1 VSDKSRPAARLP
13 AWQALK
19 THKRKI
25 APVNLRTLFAS
36 DPGRADA
43 FVAEAAG
50 IRLDYSR
57 QRVTAQTMRLLTRL
71 AVEAG
76 VEDLRS
82 RMFAGEHI
90 NNTEDRAVLHV
101 ALRAGRRDRFR
112 DGNQNCTADVHAV
125 LDAMSRFV
133 DAVHAGKIRG
143 HGSRGPFTDVV
154 NIGIGGSDLGI
165 EMGLKALHHHRQ
177 AGIRVHTISNIDGTQ
192 LADVFDEVD
201 PRTTLFVIC
210 SKTFTTQETLSNAHA
225 ARQWLVDRLGEA
237 AVGRNFAA
245 VSTNRAAM
253 DAFGIHPDYRFG
265 FWDWVGG
272 RYSIWSAVGL
282 SLALGIGMDNFRAF
296 LGGGRAMDRH
306 FLTAPPES
314 NLPML
319 LALLAIWNNDFF
331 GAETQAVLPYD
342 ARLGRFPAFLQQM
355 HMESNGK
362 RVRRDGKAV
371 GVPTGTIIWGEAG
384 NNAQHSFYQL
394 LHQGT
399 RVVPADFIAPDQ
411 GSSRFQDQHRLGLI
425 NMEAQARALAFG
437 QTAEEVRADLEARG
451 LSRARIR
458 ALTPHKIHPGNR
470 PSSLIRF
477 RRLDPE
483 TLGKLVALY
492 EHKVFVEGA
501 IWGVNSFDQWG
512 VELGKKLA
520 KDMEEGG

>member
-1 VSDKSRPAARLP
+1 MSEKTRPAASLA
-13 AWQALK
+13 AWKALK
-19 THKRKI
+19 AHRKKI
-25 APVNLRTLFAS
+25 ARVSLRELFAS
-36 DPGRADA
+36 DPGRART
-43 FVAEAAG
+43 FTTSAAG

-57 QRVTAQTMRLLTRL
+57 QRITRQTLRLLTAL
-71 AVEAG
+71 ADEAG
-76 VEDLRS
+76 VADLRS
-82 RMFAGEHI
+82 RMFAGDHI
-90 NNTEDRAVLHV
+90 NTTEDRAVLHV
-101 ALRAGRRDRFR
+101 ALRAGKRDRFR
-112 DGNQNCTADVHAV
+112 DGQQNCTADVHAV
-125 LDAMSRFV
+125 LGRMKSFV
-133 DAVHAGKIRG
+133 GAVHAGEIRG
-143 HGSRGPFTDVV
+143 HGSRRPFSDIV

-177 AGIRVHTISNIDGTQ
+177 PGIRVHTVSNIDGTQ
-192 LADVFDEVD
+192 LADVLDEVD

-210 SKTFTTQETLSNAHA
+210 SKTFTTQETLTNAQA
-225 ARQWLVDRLGEA
+225 ARAWLVGQLGEK

-245 VSTNRAAM
+245 VSTNHAAM

-282 SLALGIGMDNFRAF
+282 SLALGIGMENFRAF
-296 LGGGRAMDRH
+296 LAGGRAMDRH
-306 FLTAPPES
+306 FLSAEPGK
-314 NLPML
+314 NLPVQ
-319 LALLAIWNNDFF
+319 LAMLAIWNNDFL
-331 GAETQAVLPYD
+331 GSDTQAVLPYD
-342 ARLGRFPAFLQQM
+342 ARLARFPAFLQQM

-362 RVRRDGKAV
+362 RVRRDGKAA

-399 RVVPADFIAPDQ
+399 RVVPVDFIAPDE
-411 GSSRFQDQHRLGLI
+411 GSSPFQDQHRLGLI

-437 QTAEEVRADLEARG
+437 QPADEVRADLESRG
-451 LSRARIR
+451 MSAAEVR
-458 ALTPHKIHPGNR
+458 ALTPHKVHPGDR

-501 IWGVNSFDQWG
+501 VWGVNSFDQWG

-520 KDMEEGG
+520 KELEAGG